1 MTTATLTTTTIDR
14 KAVQASKVTFKALR
28 PQAVRELALYLMQ
41 EYGTVEVEST
51 WLSEE
56 MLKLNN
62 PDGPFATFNARATA
76 NQWKLF
82 VAEMKKF
89 PKVLQAEQEAAELKA
104 SVDQLMAELDEIFTA
119 PVADRVVE
127 SDIMAHIEDTRL
139 FWVTRH
145 GRPTKRSWS
154 ELTKAEQRQQRE
166 AEERQAYVA
175 MFSIY

>member
-1 MTTATLTTTTIDR
+1 MIAQTATTTIDR
-14 KAVQASKVTFKALR
+14 KAVQVSKVTFKVLR
-28 PQAVRELALYLMQ
+28 PQAVRELALYLIQ

-56 MLKLNN
+56 MIKLNN

-82 VAEMKKF
+82 GAEMKKF
-89 PKVLQAEQEAAELKA
+89 PKVLQAEQEAAKLKA
-104 SVDQLMAELDEIFTA
+104 SVDQLMAELDEVFTA
-119 PVADRVVE
+119 PITDRVVE

-139 FWVTRH
+139 FWVTRN
-145 GRPTKRSWS
+145 GRPTKRSRS
-154 ELTKAEQRQQRE
+154 ELTSTEQCQQRE
-166 AEERQAYVA
+166 AEERQAYTM